1 MDKASFI
8 ESGMNFGDYD
18 KDKIFQFEKCIQYQN
33 SLRNNGV
40 KICEFMLLMDKD
52 KNKKLIFVEAKSSC
66 PNSETANGSHG
77 ERTSYEEYVDSIVQ
91 KMRNSVSF
99 YASILLKRCSQDN
112 MPFGLLMEDLSG
124 LNIVLLLI
132 VKNAST
138 EWLIPIRDD
147 LKKRLTADMRIWNIS
162 NIFAINE
169 LTAKEKR
176 LVK

>member
-1 MDKASFI
+1 MDKVSFI

-18 KDKIFQFEKCIQYQN
+18 KDKIFQFEKCISYQKL
-33 SLRNNGV
+33 LRNNGV
-40 KICEFMLLMDKD
+40 KICEFMLLMDK
-52 KNKKLIFVEAKSSC
+52 KLIFVEAKSSC
-66 PNSETANGSHG
+66 PSSETANGSHRA
-77 ERTSYEEYVDSIVQ
+77 RTSYEKYEEYVDSIVQ

-132 VKNAST
+132 VKNAGM

-162 NIFAINE
+162 NIVVINE

>member
-1 MDKASFI
+1 MDKVSFV

-18 KDKIFQFEKCIQYQN
+18 KDKIFQFEKCIQYQKL
-33 SLRNNGV
+33 LRNNGV
-40 KICEFMLLMDKD
+40 KICEFMLLMD
-52 KNKKLIFVEAKSSC
+52 KKLIFVEAKSSC
-66 PNSETANGSHG
+66 PNSETASGCHG

-132 VKNAST
+132 VKNASM

-162 NIFAINE
+162 NIVVINE